1 MDILAQLTP
10 GQIAALSIGLV
21 LAFAG
26 AVNTVGAA
34 VERIMRLRKAVKA
47 PDDAQDERL
56 KKLEQRMD
64 EAERKLGRDYA
75 AFQSLEESTA
85 VTQRALLALLGHGLH
100 GNNVEAMTAS
110 EVELRTYL
118 TNHH

>member
-1 MDILAQLTP
+1 MDLTP
-10 GQIAALSIGLV
+10 WQIAVIVWGLCLTVAQAISTIGNAIEKLTKLRRAAAAPNAEQNARLDALESW
-21 LAFAG
+21 
-26 AVNTVGAA
+26 
-34 VERIMRLRKAVKA
+34 
-47 PDDAQDERL
+47 
-56 KKLEQRMD
+56 KKD
-64 EAERKLGRDYA
+64 VDIKLGRDYA
-75 AFQSLEESTA
+75 AFKQLEDATA

>member
-1 MDILAQLTP
+1 MGLLEQLTP
-10 GQIAALSIGLV
+10 GQILALMVGGAMAL
-21 LAFAG
+21 AG
-26 AVNTVGAA
+26 AINTIGAA
-34 VERIMRLRKAVKA
+34 VERILKLRQAVNA
-47 PDDAQDERL
+47 PNAAQDQRL
-56 KKLEQRMD
+56 ENLEKRMD
-64 EAERKLGRDYA
+64 EAERKLGRDFA

-110 EVELRTYL
+110 ERELKEYL